1 MAGGSFNS
9 GFLTDDGEVYL
20 SGVNDNG
27 QLAFKSTS
35 TRLTP
40 TRVNALETFRI
51 THLSMGVGHSLAVTE
66 HGQLLTWGL
75 NDNGQLGHTISESSS
90 IPKPFTGVRDL
101 VFVRVAAGS
110 AHSLALTSCGNV
122 YSAGQGTFGALGHGV
137 SEDLMEFK
145 LLRGL
150 FGFGVIQVECGE
162 FHSAALTSEGGVWT
176 WGRGKHGQLGLGTTQ
191 NVFLP
196 KPVSTL
202 SPHKIKQVCKIAL
215 K

>member
-1 MAGGSFNS
+1 M
-9 GFLTDDGEVYL
+9 

-27 QLAFKSTS
+27 QLAFKSAS

-75 NDNGQLGHTISESSS
+75 NDNGQLGYTSSESSP
-90 IPKPFTGVRDL
+90 IPKLVAGVRDL

-110 AHSLALTSCGNV
+110 AHSLALTSCGSV

-162 FHSAALTSEGGVWT
+162 FHSAALTSGGEMWT
-176 WGRGKHGQLGLGTTQ
+176 WGRGKHGQLGLGTIENTLFPTQ
-191 NVFLP
+191 
-196 KPVSTL
+196 VSTL
-202 SPHKIKQVCKIAL
+202 LPHKIKQVRNIVFL
-215 K
+215 IMMNL